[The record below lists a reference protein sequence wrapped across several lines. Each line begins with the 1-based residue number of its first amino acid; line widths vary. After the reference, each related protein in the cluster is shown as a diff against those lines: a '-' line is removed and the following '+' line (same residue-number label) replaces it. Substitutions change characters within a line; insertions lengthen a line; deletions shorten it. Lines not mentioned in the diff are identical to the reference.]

1 MRPNKASTS
10 GPHIPT
16 PKQNARRT
24 LYLGGGFTMSILRIC
39 PRPAHAAQQIRP
51 RGRLSD
57 DFAEPPALP
66 PSKRHHM
73 RHEKEMHRR
82 AKSTCH
88 ACTSI
93 TQGQCSSYS

>member
-1 MRPNKASTS
+1 
-10 GPHIPT
+10 
-16 PKQNARRT
+16 
-24 LYLGGGFTMSILRIC
+24 MSILRIC

-82 AKSTCH
+82 AKSNAMPAPRSPKGNAAPTPKH
-88 ACTSI
+88 TW
-93 TQGQCSSYS
+93 TQGKEETYRAAG